1 MLGVGPPPKT
11 MAAPFDWH
19 AHRTPRTPDGEIQEP
34 PAEVVDYLEAVKSG
48 DVDMLRSAIARGAHV
63 DTHHRCGM
71 SGLIIAAD
79 AGHSGVVECLL
90 EHRADVNFLWSMQTA
105 LFYAERRKDGLEG
118 EGLEIVRRRRRTH
131 ELLAAASK
139 ANPAPT
145 PPATPPPTPQLDDP
159 PLPPKPPLLY
169 KATATEDNIKELLQ
183 VIANAA
189 VSDLNREDAA
199 WALRVMT
206 EPALA
211 QRKRNTGLL
220 INLGAVDPL
229 VDMLVNGATHGCK
242 EQAIAVLRN
251 IARETSQR
259 KVGHKIRKVIR
270 QEAAKWAGLGTPESD
285 ARIAEMERTI
295 AERGGV
301 CVVKSDEEIARLM
314 AEREAQL
321 DSS

>member
-1 MLGVGPPPKT
+1 MCLVRSEEPRERYPTASVLQAACALCNPNLERGPSPRPSSVCGPRHASLGSADMG
-11 MAAPFDWH
+11 
-19 AHRTPRTPDGEIQEP
+19 RGGELGRDG
-34 PAEVVDYLEAVKSG
+34 S
-48 DVDMLRSAIARGAHV
+48 
-63 DTHHRCGM
+63 
-71 SGLIIAAD
+71 
-79 AGHSGVVECLL
+79 
-90 EHRADVNFLWSMQTA
+90 
-105 LFYAERRKDGLEG
+105 
-118 EGLEIVRRRRRTH
+118 
-131 ELLAAASK
+131 
-139 ANPAPT
+139 
-145 PPATPPPTPQLDDP
+145 
-159 PLPPKPPLLY
+159 LY
-169 KATATEDNIKELLQ
+169 KAIATEDNIKELLQ
-183 VIANAA
+183 VIGNAA

-242 EQAIAVLRN
+242 EQVCVPHACACGCARVHGQLLHRSVRATADLPRVSVPCDIQARDTRDDGAQPVGVAGRDLLQAIAVLRN

-285 ARIAEMERTI
+285 ARIAEMERKI

-301 CVVKSDEEIARLM
+301 CVVKNDEEIARLM

-321 DSS
+321 ASS

>member
-1 MLGVGPPPKT
+1 MGRGGE
-11 MAAPFDWH
+11 WG
-19 AHRTPRTPDGEIQEP
+19 RDG
-34 PAEVVDYLEAVKSG
+34 
-48 DVDMLRSAIARGAHV
+48 R
-63 DTHHRCGM
+63 
-71 SGLIIAAD
+71 
-79 AGHSGVVECLL
+79 
-90 EHRADVNFLWSMQTA
+90 
-105 LFYAERRKDGLEG
+105 
-118 EGLEIVRRRRRTH
+118 
-131 ELLAAASK
+131 
-139 ANPAPT
+139 
-145 PPATPPPTPQLDDP
+145 
-159 PLPPKPPLLY
+159 LY

-183 VIANAA
+183 VIGNAA
-189 VSDLNREDAA
+189 VSDLNREDAT

-242 EQAIAVLRN
+242 EQVRVRHACACGCARDRGRLPHGFVLATADLPLLSVSRDRQARKTSWWRSSCGGRAFSQAIAVLRN

-285 ARIAEMERTI
+285 ARIAEMERKI

-321 DSS
+321 ASS